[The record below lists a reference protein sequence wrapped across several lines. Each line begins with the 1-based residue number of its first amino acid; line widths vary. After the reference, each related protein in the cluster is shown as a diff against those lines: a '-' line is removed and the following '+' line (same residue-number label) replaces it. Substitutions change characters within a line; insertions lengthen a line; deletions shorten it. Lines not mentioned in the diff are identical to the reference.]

1 MPHDDEVAPLAT
13 YQLVMVPSYR
23 LITLRDQ
30 DCDAAPDSASTID
43 DARRAVAASD
53 GYELFI
59 DCAQDILSV
68 TVSVDVRNES
78 PELSR
83 AIDRS
88 PVLDLQCPSG
98 ELALGSPTGDAIGI
112 EVEPGAYSV
121 IVEHEGRQAA
131 AERRQQILDER
142 ARSSTDVHTA
152 ANESAGPEHYVI
164 SMWRTGPVSD
174 DD

>member
-1 MPHDDEVAPLAT
+1 MPHNDEVAPLAT
-13 YQLVMVPSYR
+13 YQLVTVPSYR

-30 DCDAAPDSASTID
+30 DCDAAPDSAGTID

-78 PELSR
+78 PELSH
-83 AIDRS
+83 ATDRS
-88 PVLDLQCPSG
+88 AVLDLECPSG

-112 EVEPGAYSV
+112 EVEPGIYSL
-121 IVEHEGRQAA
+121 IVEYEGRQAA
-131 AERRQQILDER
+131 VGRRREILDER
-142 ARSSTDVHTA
+142 ARSSADLYTA
-152 ANESAGPEHYVI
+152 ANGSAGPEQYRL